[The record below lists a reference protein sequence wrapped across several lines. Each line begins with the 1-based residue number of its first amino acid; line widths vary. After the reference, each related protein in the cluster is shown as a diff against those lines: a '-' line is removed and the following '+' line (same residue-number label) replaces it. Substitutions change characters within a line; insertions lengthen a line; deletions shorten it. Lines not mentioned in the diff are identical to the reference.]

1 MNADLASLLAGDA
14 DDVAPRLLGMQLA
27 TRVADAVTSITLS
40 EVEAYLSDDPASHTF
55 GGRTPRNA
63 PMFGPAGGVY
73 VYRSYGI
80 HWCMNIV
87 TGQEGDGQ
95 AVLIRG
101 GLPETGTETMV
112 ERRGRPDHL
121 ADGPGKVCQALG
133 VDGTFT
139 GTFLGDRVHLSGGPD
154 TRPWTATPRI
164 GLSKSTD
171 RELRFVALP
180 VGDARK
186 NPGRAQR

>member
-1 MNADLASLLAGDA
+1 MNAEVASLLAGSA
-14 DDVAPRLLGMQLA
+14 DEVAPRLLGMQLS
-27 TRVADAVTSITLS
+27 TWVAGTITSITLS
-40 EVEAYLSDDPASHTF
+40 EVEAYLPDDPASHTF
-55 GGRTPRNA
+55 GGPTPRNA

-87 TGQEGDGQ
+87 TGRPGDGQ

-101 GLPETGTETMV
+101 GLPATGIGTMI
-112 ERRGRPDHL
+112 ERRGRTDHL

-139 GTFLGDRVHLSGGPD
+139 GTSLGDRVHLSGDPD
-154 TRPWTATPRI
+154 TSLWTATPRI
-164 GLSKSTD
+164 GISKATD

-180 VGDARK
+180 AGEGRK
-186 NPGRAQR
+186 NP

>member
-1 MNADLASLLAGDA
+1 MNAEVASVLAGDA
-14 DDVAPRLLGMQLA
+14 DEVAPRLLGMQLS
-27 TRVADAVTSITLS
+27 TRVAGTITSITLS

-55 GGRTPRNA
+55 AGRTARNA

-87 TGQEGDGQ
+87 TGPAGDGQ
-95 AVLIRG
+95 AILIRG
-101 GLPETGTETMV
+101 GLPATGTEKMI
-112 ERRGRPDHL
+112 ERRGRSDHL

-133 VDGTFT
+133 VDGSFT
-139 GTFLGDRVHLSGGPD
+139 GTFLGDRVHLSGEPD
-154 TRPWTATPRI
+154 TRLWTATPRI
-164 GLSKSTD
+164 GISKAID

-180 VGDARK
+180 ARE
-186 NPGRAQR
+186 